1 MNILS
6 QLQARFAAALKPL
19 VADSDELAKLVDM
32 VRPAQD
38 RSFGDYQAN
47 CAMPLGK
54 RLGRSPRDVAADLIA
69 RLDVADLCEPPQI
82 AGPGFINLRLK
93 TAWLAEQLGGRLLD
107 ERLGI
112 PPVAAPRTYVIDYSA
127 PNVAKPMHVGHIRS
141 TVIGDALNR
150 TLRFVGHRVVSDNHL
165 GDWGTQFGMILY
177 GYKHF
182 LDADAYR
189 RDPVRELGRLYRLVN
204 RLIAYPEHLEK
215 RDRLLAA
222 LADPERLVEQKVA
235 LGETA
240 GPAGKGPAKPE
251 AVAKARHK
259 AERKAREMQDE
270 LAAVESQVVDLECDP
285 SAMHYLAHH
294 AGIAAASLAE
304 TAKLHAGDPE
314 NLRLWKEFLPACR
327 DEIDRMY
334 RRLDVTF
341 DHTLGES
348 FYHDRLAA
356 VVEDL
361 IAKKIARQSEG
372 AICVFLPGYEAP
384 LIVRKQ
390 DGAFLYAT
398 TDLAT
403 IQYRIAQWKT
413 DAILYVVDHRQSLH
427 FEHLFATARRW
438 GLADIELVHV
448 AFGTVLGSDGKPYK
462 TRSGD
467 TIGLD
472 GLLDEA
478 VSRAYAIV
486 SQNDDAKPNGAEL
499 SEAERREVAEAV
511 GIGAIKYA
519 DLAQNRTSDYEFSY
533 DKMLAMSGNTAT
545 YMQYAHARAHSV
557 MAKAGADA
565 DKLRRSP
572 GLLLIDEPAERAL
585 ALALLQLGEVFP
597 AVLADYRPNHLTSYL
612 FELANRYSTFWE
624 QCPVI
629 RAESDEVRRSRL
641 LLCDLTARTIRLG
654 LGLLGIRVVERM

>member
-1 MNILS
+1 MNILK
-6 QLQARFAAALKPL
+6 QLQARFEAALRPL
-19 VADSDELAKLVDM
+19 VDDPTELAKLVDM

-38 RSFGDYQAN
+38 RAFGDYQAN

-54 RLGRSPRDVAADLIA
+54 RLGRSPRDVATELIG
-69 RLDVADLCEPPQI
+69 RLDVADLCEPVEI

-93 TAWLAEQLGGRLLD
+93 TSWLADQLGGRLVD
-107 ERLGI
+107 QRLGI
-112 PPVAAPRTYVIDYSA
+112 APVEKPRTYVIDYSA

-141 TVIGDALNR
+141 SVIGAALDR
-150 TLRFVGHRVVSDNHL
+150 TLRFVGHRVVSDNHI

-182 LDADAYR
+182 LDQGAYR

-204 RLIAYPEHLEK
+204 RLMEYPEHVAK
-215 RDRLLAA
+215 RDRLRAA
-222 LADPERLVEQKVA
+222 LADPERLVEQMVA
-235 LGETA
+235 LAETA
-240 GPAGKGPAKPE
+240 GPAGKQPKPE

-259 AERKAREMQDE
+259 AERKVREMQDE

-285 SAMHYLAHH
+285 SAMHFLAHH
-294 AGIAAASLAE
+294 GDIAAAVLAE
-304 TAKLHAGDPE
+304 TAKLHSGDPE
-314 NLRLWKEFLPACR
+314 NVRLWKEFLPACR

-334 RRLDVTF
+334 RRLDLKF

-348 FYHDRLAA
+348 FYHDRLAG
-356 VVEDL
+356 VVDDL
-361 IAKKIARQSEG
+361 LARGIARQSEG

-403 IQYRIAQWKT
+403 IQYRVAEWKP

-427 FEHLFATARRW
+427 FEHLFATARLW
-438 GLADIELVHV
+438 GLKDIELVHV
-448 AFGTVLGSDGKPYK
+448 AFGTVLGADGKPFK
-462 TRSGD
+462 TRGGD
-467 TIGLD
+467 SVGLE

-478 VSRAYAIV
+478 VARAYAIV
-486 SQNDDAKPNGAEL
+486 SQNDDAKPGGAEL
-499 SEAERREVAEAV
+499 SEAERRDVAEAV

-533 DKMLAMSGNTAT
+533 DKMLAMNGNTAT
-545 YMQYAHARAHSV
+545 YMQYAHARAGSV

-565 DKLRRSP
+565 ERLRRTP
-572 GLLLIDEPAERAL
+572 GGLVIAEPAERAL

-612 FELANRYSTFWE
+612 FELANRFSTFWE

>member
-1 MNILS
+1 MNILE
-6 QLQARFAAALKPL
+6 QLQTRFAAALGPMA
-19 VADSDELAKLVDM
+19 ADAAELGRLVDM

-38 RSFGDYQAN
+38 ATFGDYQAN

-54 RLGRSPRDVAADLIA
+54 RLARSPRDVAAELLG

-93 TAWLAEQLGGRLLD
+93 SSWLAEGLAAIVRD
-107 ERLGI
+107 SERLGI
-112 PPVAAPRTYVIDYSA
+112 PPVERPRTYVIDYSA

-141 TVIGDALNR
+141 SVIGDALDR
-150 TLRFVGHRVVSDNHL
+150 TLRFVGHRVTSDNHI

-182 LDADAYR
+182 VDMPAYR

-204 RLIAYPEHLEK
+204 RLIEYPEHVAK
-215 RDRLLAA
+215 RDRLQAQLANPGQ
-222 LADPERLVEQKVA
+222 LIDKMVA
-235 LGETA
+235 EASAA
-240 GPAGKGPAKPE
+240 GGKAAKPE
-251 AVAKARHK
+251 VVAKARHK
-259 AERKAREMQDE
+259 AERRVAEMQTE

-285 SAMHYLAHH
+285 SAMHYLKHH
-294 AGIAAASLAE
+294 TDVGAAALAE
-304 TAKLHAGDPE
+304 TAKLHAGDVE

-334 RRLDVTF
+334 RRLGLKF

-348 FYHDRLAA
+348 FYHDRLPG
-356 VVEDL
+356 VVDAL
-361 IAKKIARQSEG
+361 LGSGIARESEG
-372 AICVFLPGYEAP
+372 AICVFLPGQNAP
-384 LIVRKQ
+384 MIVRKQ

-403 IQYRIAQWKT
+403 VAYRMDTWHP

-427 FEHLFATARRW
+427 FEQLFATARLW
-438 GLADIELVHV
+438 GYTDVELVHV

-467 TIGLD
+467 NVGLES
-472 GLLDEA
+472 LLDEA
-478 VSRAYAIV
+478 VSRAYSIV
-486 SQNDDAKPNGAEL
+486 SQNDDAKPGGAEL
-499 SEAERREVAEAV
+499 PEAERRAVAEAV

-519 DLAQNRTSDYEFSY
+519 DLSQNRTSDYEFSY
-533 DKMLAMSGNTAT
+533 DKMLAMNGNTAT
-545 YMQYAHARAHSV
+545 YMQYAHARAESV

-565 DKLRRSP
+565 AALRATP
-572 GLLLIDEPAERAL
+572 GSLVIDAPAERAL
-585 ALALLQLGEVFP
+585 ALALLQFGEVFP
-597 AVLADYRPNHLTSYL
+597 AILADYRPNHLTSYL
-612 FELANRYSTFWE
+612 FDLANRFSTFWE

-629 RAESDEVRRSRL
+629 RAESEDVRRSRL

-654 LGLLGIRVVERM
+654 LGLLGIHVVDRM

>member
-6 QLQARFAAALKPL
+6 QLQHRFRAALAPL
-19 VADSDELAKLVDM
+19 ESDPTELAKLVDM

-38 RSFGDYQAN
+38 RTFGDYQAN
-47 CAMPLGK
+47 VAMPLGK
-54 RLGRSPRDVAADLIA
+54 RLGRSPRDVATELVG
-69 RLDVADLCEPPQI
+69 RLDVADLCEPPEI

-93 TAWLAEQLGGRLLD
+93 TSWLAEQLSAALDD

-112 PPVAAPRTYVIDYSA
+112 PKVDKPRTYVIDYSS

-141 TVIGDALNR
+141 SVIGAALDR
-150 TLRFVGHRVVSDNHL
+150 TLRFVGHRVVSDNHI

-177 GYKHF
+177 GYKNF
-182 LDADAYR
+182 VDADAYR

-204 RLIAYPEHLEK
+204 RLMEYPEHVTK
-215 RDRLLAA
+215 RDRLRVVLANP
-222 LADPERLVEQKVA
+222 LTLVEQMVA
-235 LGETA
+235 EAA
-240 GPAGKGPAKPE
+240 GPAGKPPKPE
-251 AVAKARHK
+251 ALAKARHK
-259 AERKAREMQDE
+259 AERKVREMQDE
-270 LAAVESQVVDLECDP
+270 LAVVESQVVDLECDP
-285 SAMHYLAHH
+285 SAMHYLGHH
-294 AGIAAASLAE
+294 AGIAAAALAE

-327 DEIDRMY
+327 DEIDRIY
-334 RRLDVTF
+334 RRLDLKF

-348 FYHDRLAA
+348 FYHDRLAG

-361 IAKKIARQSEG
+361 IAKKIARESEG
-372 AICVFLPGYEAP
+372 AICVFLPGHNAP

-403 IQYRIAQWKT
+403 IQYRMHEWKP

-427 FEHLFATARRW
+427 FEQLFATARLW
-438 GLADIELVHV
+438 GYQEVELVHV
-448 AFGTVLGSDGKPYK
+448 AFGTVLGADGKPYK

-467 TIGLD
+467 NVGLES
-472 GLLDEA
+472 LLDEA
-478 VSRAYAIV
+478 VARAHAIV
-486 SQNDDAKPNGAEL
+486 SQNDDAKPAGAEL

-519 DLAQNRTSDYEFSY
+519 DLSQNRTSDYEFSY
-533 DKMLAMSGNTAT
+533 DKMLAMNGNTAT
-545 YMQYAHARAHSV
+545 YMQYAHARAGSV
-557 MAKAGADA
+557 MAKAGANA
-565 DKLRRSP
+565 EGLRHSP
-572 GLLLIDEPAERAL
+572 GGLSIAEPAERAL

-612 FELANRYSTFWE
+612 FELANRFSTFWE